1 MAKPAKKDSTS
12 QAPGHPTEVATPPDG
27 ENIDKIRDILFG
39 SQSRQIEKKLSAVE
53 DKIDKEIDFLRSE
66 AKTTLGAFEQFVRKE
81 LQSLS
86 EQLNRERSERA
97 ETVERLSDRVADTQK
112 ALEKKLGLI
121 NDKVVSDQRETQEQ
135 ILLQTKKL
143 LDEMH
148 EKNDGLQKRMDQS
161 IEALA
166 QEKTD
171 RLALADLMMEAAMR
185 LKDDF
190 QLPEPE

>member
-1 MAKPAKKDSTS
+1 MARPAKKNSTS
-12 QAPGHPTEVATPPDG
+12 QASDRPTEAATPPDG

-53 DKIDKEIDFLRSE
+53 EKIDKEIDFLRSE
-66 AKTTLGAFEQFVRKE
+66 TKTTLNAFEQFVRKE
-81 LQSLS
+81 LQSMS
-86 EQLNRERSERA
+86 DQLNRERSERA
-97 ETVERLSDRVADTQK
+97 ESTDSLSDRVADTQK
-112 ALEKKLGLI
+112 AVEKKLGQLS
-121 NDKVVSDQRETQEQ
+121 DKVVNDQRDTQEQ
-135 ILLQTKKL
+135 ILLQTKNL

-148 EKNDGLQKRMDQS
+148 EKNNGLQKRMDQS

-171 RLALADLMMEAAMR
+171 RLALANLMMEAAMR